1 MGRMLSEEDDKIQEQ
16 RWRAVGLED
25 KLEELWVQLR
35 QLVLEI
41 QEQRHMIVELRYQV
55 LEHEEAASDD
65 QKKEVEEATT
75 CYDQKVLLAR
85 ERGASYDRKWK
96 EVLVQEER
104 ISAAMVEVTGGQP
117 VLPPSSLPSL
127 PLKPREEL
135 MTKLDTYSSVSKAAP
150 DSDFTLKAET
160 HLAISPSSFLP
171 SSPPMESSAHIETE
185 THLVNI
191 KAETHL
197 GILPSSSL
205 PSSAPMDYRA
215 HQDALQAMLPAHGP
229 PDTAP
234 PLPSSTCCDHPH
246 VEPPPPD
253 ALAHGGGAP
262 PRPHSIAHCRLG
274 TAAPL
279 LRGEAGHGRLQL
291 PLPHRLQHRHCLGSA
306 QQDGCAQL
314 PPRVHPASWPRGGL
328 GCCAGRSR

>member
-117 VLPPSSLPSL
+117 VLPPSALPSL
-127 PLKPREEL
+127 PLKPCEEL

-171 SSPPMESSAHIETE
+171 SSPLKPPRS
-185 THLVNI
+185 L
-191 KAETHL
+191 
-197 GILPSSSL
+197 LPS
-205 PSSAPMDYRA
+205 
-215 HQDALQAMLPAHGP
+215 
-229 PDTAP
+229 
-234 PLPSSTCCDHPH
+234 
-246 VEPPPPD
+246 
-253 ALAHGGGAP
+253 
-262 PRPHSIAHCRLG
+262 
-274 TAAPL
+274 
-279 LRGEAGHGRLQL
+279 
-291 PLPHRLQHRHCLGSA
+291 
-306 QQDGCAQL
+306 
-314 PPRVHPASWPRGGL
+314 
-328 GCCAGRSR
+328 